1 MIRFIEVNGE
11 GGKSF
16 SFFDTVADKFCEFSG
31 SQIWSSIGEFR
42 FDFKG
47 ENIERYLELIPEY
60 FFEKGIFHEVLESG
74 RFERQ
79 IVRLE
84 KNDISMNFRFYK
96 NKYLNGQK
104 IRILF
109 PKLED

>member
-1 MIRFIEVNGE
+1 MKKHFVKVEMKTESTEFDQLEDFVN
-11 GGKSF
+11 
-16 SFFDTVADKFCEFSG
+16 DV
-31 SQIWSSIGEFR
+31 
-42 FDFKG
+42 
-47 ENIERYLELIPEY
+47 
-60 FFEKGIFHEVLESG
+60 GIFHEVLERG

-84 KNDISMNFRFYK
+84 KNDISMSFRFYK

-109 PKLED
+109 PNLEH

>member
-1 MIRFIEVNGE
+1 MKFIKLTIENTGNETFVNAE
-11 GGKSF
+11 KITDF
-16 SFFDTVADKFCEFSG
+16 
-31 SQIWSSIGEFR
+31 QINS
-42 FDFKG
+42 KV
-47 ENIERYLELIPEY
+47 
-60 FFEKGIFHEVLESG
+60 GIFHEVLESG

-109 PKLED
+109 PNLED